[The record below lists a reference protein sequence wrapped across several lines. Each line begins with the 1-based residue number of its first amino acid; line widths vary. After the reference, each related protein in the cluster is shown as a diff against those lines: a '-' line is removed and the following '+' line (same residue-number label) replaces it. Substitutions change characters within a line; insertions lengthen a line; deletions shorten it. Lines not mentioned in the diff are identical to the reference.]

1 GKIRYVESENKYKDK
16 DWKRRRDLEE
26 DKEVL
31 ESEKKKW
38 GDEFLECQESLK
50 EKEILETSL
59 QTPIKYITIT

>member
-38 GDEFLECQESLK
+38 GDEFLECQ
-50 EKEILETSL
+50 
-59 QTPIKYITIT
+59 